1 MKKFLAAMF
10 TFVALMG
17 VSGCGN
23 AEGAGT
29 PSGQSQIQ
37 ETKTA
42 VGIIDLTEQ
51 QISEGFEYWEDSQEF
66 IYRWATDAE
75 RDEITCYSTYC
86 TYIQVI
92 AADSCKSIA
101 YEWSELDASGATLSE
116 RSNGLSN
123 VEDPEAEVLP
133 GIGFVLSDMSQ
144 TETFLLTSMKC
155 SSGDYDWSKKR
166 DGNSDRESFSESEGN
181 VQQPAENSKVE
192 LPSFIGYSTK
202 QAEYWIRSN
211 GFKYRVHASTKL
223 GMNYDVGCQVNN
235 QDSILTQ
242 RPAAG
247 SLVEDIFSTVVWL
260 EINC

>member
-1 MKKFLAAMF
+1 MKKFLAAALV
-10 TFVALMG
+10 FVGLIG
-17 VSGCGN
+17 VSGCSPTD
-23 AEGAGT
+23 EGT
-29 PSGQSQIQ
+29 IPSGQSQNQ
-37 ETKTA
+37 ETNTA
-42 VGIIDLTEQ
+42 VGIIELTEQ
-51 QISEGFEYWEDSQEF
+51 QISEGFEYWEGSQEF

-101 YEWSELDASGATLSE
+101 YEWSELDASGTTLSE

-144 TETFLLTSMKC
+144 TATFQLTSMKC
-155 SSGDYDWSKKR
+155 SNGEYDWSKKR
-166 DGNSDRESFSESEGN
+166 DGNSDRESYSESEGN
-181 VQQPAENSKVE
+181 VQQPAEVSQVE

-202 QAEYWIRSN
+202 QAKDWIRSN
-211 GFKYRVHASTKL
+211 GYKYQVHASTKL

-235 QDSILTQ
+235 QDSILAQ
-242 RPAAG
+242 RPAPG
-247 SLVEDIFSTVVWL
+247 SLVEDKFSTVVWL